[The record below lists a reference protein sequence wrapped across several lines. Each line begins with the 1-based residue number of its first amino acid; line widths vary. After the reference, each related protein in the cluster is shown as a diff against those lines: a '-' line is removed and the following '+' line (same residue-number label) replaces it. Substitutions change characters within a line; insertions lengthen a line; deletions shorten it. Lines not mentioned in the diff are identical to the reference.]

1 MQRTVVLVIA
11 VTVATACAARAQ
23 EVPPPTPPV
32 QTSPPPAPPT
42 QEPPTQEPPVP
53 QTPPVTQAPPPQ
65 APPPQGVPPQG
76 PPAEPA
82 PAAEAPR
89 PAPAAPALT
98 PGEFRARKDAI
109 FLMEGLL
116 ANAVKLAA
124 QYTAG
129 EIQRVEPGIV
139 MFSAA
144 PVKAH
149 GTYLEDY
156 GVFFEVEI
164 PSVIPSVASLV
175 ERLGRDRLRPNTSPA
190 QPTSLTSGS
199 TEALM
204 NPDAHYV
211 ESVKTQLINAMIRQ
225 SNQLE
230 MRPGEWLTVA
240 ARDGS
245 ETPGQ
250 LSEPSTMILRIRG
263 ADLADFFAG
272 RITIDE
278 ARRRV
283 QVRGF

>member
-1 MQRTVVLVIA
+1 MQRTFALTIA
-11 VTVATACAARAQ
+11 GVALLGACAARAQ
-23 EVPPPTPPV
+23 EPPVTPPV
-32 QTSPPPAPPT
+32 QNSAPPAEPPPPAQAPPTT
-42 QEPPTQEPPVP
+42 QEPPPP
-53 QTPPVTQAPPPQ
+53 TAPPAQPPAQDLPPAEAPAAAPAPPP
-65 APPPQGVPPQG
+65 PP
-76 PPAEPA
+76 
-82 PAAEAPR
+82 
-89 PAPAAPALT
+89 PALT
-98 PGEFRARKDAI
+98 PEEFRARKDAI

-175 ERLGRDRLRPNTSPA
+175 ERLGRDRMRPNTSPA
-190 QPTSLTSGS
+190 QPTALAGGS
-199 TEALM
+199 SEALM

-245 ETPGQ
+245 ESPGQ
-250 LSEPSTMILRIRG
+250 LSEPSTLILRIKG

-272 RITIDE
+272 RITLDE

>member
-1 MQRTVVLVIA
+1 MHRTVLFA
-11 VTVATACAARAQ
+11 MGVTVATACAARAQ
-23 EVPPPTPPV
+23 EPPPPPPTPPV
-32 QTSPPPAPPT
+32 QASAPPVAAPLPAQEPPSAGQTPPPAQAPA
-42 QEPPTQEPPVP
+42 
-53 QTPPVTQAPPPQ
+53 APPPA
-65 APPPQGVPPQG
+65 APL
-76 PPAEPA
+76 AEPA
-82 PAAEAPR
+82 P
-89 PAPAAPALT
+89 PAAPGPPQLSAEEL
-98 PGEFRARKDAI
+98 RARKDAI

-124 QYTAG
+124 QYTAS
-129 EIQRVEPGIV
+129 EIQRVEPGLV

-175 ERLGRDRLRPNTSPA
+175 ERIGRTRVNSSPA
-190 QPTSLTSGS
+190 QPTALTGGS

-230 MRPGEWLTVA
+230 LRPGEWLTVA

-245 ETPGQ
+245 ESPGQ

-263 ADLADFFAG
+263 TDLADFFAG

>member
-1 MQRTVVLVIA
+1 MHRTVLFA
-11 VTVATACAARAQ
+11 MGVTVATACAARAQ
-23 EVPPPTPPV
+23 EPPLPPPTPPV
-32 QTSPPPAPPT
+32 QASAPQVAAPLPAQDPPPVSQTPPPA
-42 QEPPTQEPPVP
+42 Q
-53 QTPPVTQAPPPQ
+53 
-65 APPPQGVPPQG
+65 
-76 PPAEPA
+76 PPAA
-82 PAAEAPR
+82 P
-89 PAPAAPALT
+89 PAAPAPPAPAPPPLSAE
-98 PGEFRARKDAI
+98 EFRARKDAI

-124 QYTAG
+124 QYTAS
-129 EIQRVEPGIV
+129 EIQRVEPGLV

-175 ERLGRDRLRPNTSPA
+175 ERIGRTRGNSSPA
-190 QPTSLTSGS
+190 QPTALTGGS

-211 ESVKTQLINAMIRQ
+211 ESVKTQLVNAMIRQ

-230 MRPGEWLTVA
+230 LRAGEWLTVA

-245 ETPGQ
+245 ESPGQ

-263 ADLADFFAG
+263 TDLADFFAG